1 MTVEEA
7 IQLAT
12 DSVKKHFEGS
22 EFRLEEIELRDDGG
36 FDVTVSFRPR
46 DPARDLLKIGGESFA
61 GGLQGGRAAVG
72 IDPGRVYKDVQ
83 ISKDG
88 QVRSIRMRQI
98 VLG

>member
-12 DSVKKHFEGS
+12 DSVKKLFAGS
-22 EFRLEEIELRDDGG
+22 NHRLEEVGLRDDGG
-36 FDVTVSFRPR
+36 FQVTVSFRPR
-46 DPARDLLKIGGESFA
+46 DPTHNLLKMGGESFV
-61 GGLQGGRAAVG
+61 GSLQGNRAAIG
-72 IDPGRVYKDVQ
+72 IDPSRVYKDVEV
-83 ISKDG
+83 SKDG